1 LPQLENSEV
10 VKYVLQKLIDISS
23 RKTTAGHA
31 VSTMQDL
38 VKNLERKYNFL
49 KNVEIK
55 DYRFIEI
62 NEPITVMSGINK
74 IKLMEVG
81 KALTDIIKTM
91 HIRLGEEAGHFFIKE
106 FKNSLEGE
114 YSTTIE
120 EMGLDL
126 GLMQLEFEVN
136 KMIKKL

>member
-1 LPQLENSEV
+1 MTELENSEV

-31 VSTMQDL
+31 VSTMHDL
-38 VKNLERKYNFL
+38 VKNLEKKYIFL

-55 DYRFIEI
+55 DPRFIEI
-62 NEPITVMSGINK
+62 SEPVTVMTGINGT
-74 IKLMEVG
+74 KLVEVG

-91 HIRLGEEAGHFFIKE
+91 QLKLGDEAGYFFIKE
-106 FKNSLEGE
+106 FKNSLEAE
-114 YSTTIE
+114 YSTTME

>member
-1 LPQLENSEV
+1 MAELENSEV
-10 VKYVLQKLIDISS
+10 VKYVLQKLIDISG

-31 VSTMQDL
+31 VSTMHDL
-38 VKNLERKYNFL
+38 VKNLERKYIFL

-55 DYRFIEI
+55 DPRFIEMSD
-62 NEPITVMSGINK
+62 PVSVMTGING
-74 IKLMEVG
+74 IKLVEVG
-81 KALTDIIKTM
+81 KALSDIIKIM
-91 HIRLGEEAGHFFIKE
+91 QLKLGDEAGHFFIKE
-106 FKNSLEGE
+106 FKNSLEEE

-126 GLMQLEFEVN
+126 GLMQLESEVN